1 MYRSFW
7 WPLPACYTGRLL
19 ATDRL
24 LPSASVAQ
32 RIPQIFVP
40 RTAHPVQGIQH
51 VVLPLIGYLLEKL
64 IVAQLVKISSVF
76 MEHRGSYFQ
85 QQATDRSLLPSYLS
99 HLNPHILF
107 QIGFTV
113 VPPSTLRSPKLSLTF
128 ISSY

>member
-1 MYRSFW
+1 VAS
-7 WPLPACYTGRLL
+7 ACYTGRLL

-24 LPSASVAQ
+24 LPSASVVQ
-32 RIPQIFVP
+32 RIPQSFVP

-51 VVLPLIGYLLEKL
+51 VVMSLIGYLLEKL
-64 IVAQLVKISSVF
+64 IIAQLVKISAVF

-85 QQATDRSLLPSYLS
+85 QQATDRYCRHTDPIGTL
-99 HLNPHILF
+99 IFCFF

-113 VPPSTLRSPKLSLTF
+113 VPPSPLRYPKLSLTF